1 MTDDDKRGESGGLED
16 ADCVVRLDDADEW
29 RYEDEWP
36 SLDEAKR
43 EDAFDVDVVDLTGEG
58 ADSFLEPVCWTSA
71 VEQACMP
78 AEGDR
83 APAASQASAR
93 PKPRG
98 VRNKELG
105 AKGELAAALFLE
117 RRGYEIVEH
126 NWRCPA
132 GEADLIARDENG
144 TVVFVEVKTRSGVE
158 HGFPAEAVT
167 PARRRRYERIA
178 GYYLSDHV
186 FEDARVRFDV
196 LSILSMKPRNRAY
209 IRHHIDAFGVG

>member
-1 MTDDDKRGESGGLED
+1 MTDDEKTGERGVAEE
-16 ADCVVRLDDADEW
+16 ADCIVSLDDADDW

-36 SLDEAKR
+36 VLDDAKR
-43 EDAFDVDVVDLTGEG
+43 EDAFDVDVVDLMGEG
-58 ADSFLEPVCWTSA
+58 VECLNEPAFLTTA
-71 VEQACMP
+71 VERGSLSDEVDRVVP
-78 AEGDR
+78 AEK
-83 APAASQASAR
+83 ASAK

>member
-1 MTDDDKRGESGGLED
+1 MTDDEKTGERGGVED
-16 ADCVVRLDDADEW
+16 ADCVVDLDDADAW

-36 SLDEAKR
+36 CLDDARR
-43 EDAFDVDVVDLTGEG
+43 EDACSVEVVDLMGED
-58 ADSFLEPVCWTSA
+58 AERFDEPVLWT
-71 VEQACMP
+71 P
-78 AEGDR
+78 ASVRDDQPGETS
-83 APAASQASAR
+83 PAAAGKASTK

-117 RRGYEIVEH
+117 RRGYEIVEQ

-144 TVVFVEVKTRSGVE
+144 TVVFVEVKTRTGVE

-196 LSILSMKPRNRAY
+196 LSILSMRPRNRAY

>member
-1 MTDDDKRGESGGLED
+1 MKDDEKTGANEAANG
-16 ADCVVRLDDADEW
+16 ADCVLDLDDADDW

-36 SLDEAKR
+36 RLD
-43 EDAFDVDVVDLTGEG
+43 DAVRTDSPDVDVMDLAREG
-58 ADSFLEPVCWTSA
+58 IDGLCEPVCRGFAAEPGGLPDEGEAAAA
-71 VEQACMP
+71 VAEKP
-78 AEGDR
+78 AK
-83 APAASQASAR
+83 

-98 VRNKELG
+98 ARNKELG

-132 GEADLIARDENG
+132 GEADLIARDEHG

-158 HGFPAEAVT
+158 RGFPAEAVT

-196 LSILSMKPRNRAY
+196 LSILSMKSQNRAY
-209 IRHHIDAFGVG
+209 IRHHVDAFGVG

>member
-1 MTDDDKRGESGGLED
+1 MTDDDKRGESGGMED
-16 ADCVVRLDDADEW
+16 ADCVVSLDDADDW

-36 SLDEAKR
+36 CLDDARR
-43 EDAFDVDVVDLTGEG
+43 ENAFDVDVVDLMGDDVECLNEPAPWTPAREND
-58 ADSFLEPVCWTSA
+58 DSLDEASL
-71 VEQACMP
+71 
-78 AEGDR
+78 
-83 APAASQASAR
+83 AAAGKVPTK

-132 GEADLIARDENG
+132 GEADLIARDEKG